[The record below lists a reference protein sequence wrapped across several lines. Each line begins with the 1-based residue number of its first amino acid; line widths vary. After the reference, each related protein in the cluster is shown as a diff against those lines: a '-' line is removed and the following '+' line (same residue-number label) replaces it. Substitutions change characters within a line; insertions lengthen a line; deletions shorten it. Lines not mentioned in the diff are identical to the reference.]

1 MHSLEKGETTM
12 SLTRRGLLGTA
23 AAAAT
28 LPVLPARAQTPT
40 IKIGILG
47 DQSGVYR
54 DLSGPVAIA
63 CVKQAVTDSKAAGRD
78 IPIEFV
84 TGDHQNKPDIG
95 ASLARQWIDR
105 DKVDMI
111 VDVPNSAV
119 ALAVAGVCK
128 EMDRVYINSPGAT
141 ADLTGPQCAPT
152 TVHWTLDTWMLA
164 HSTGG
169 AMVKAGGDSWFFI
182 TADYAFGHALQRDTA
197 NFVTQAGGKVLG
209 NVLAPLGNSD
219 FSSFLIQAQSSNAK
233 VIGLC
238 NAGADTVNC
247 IKQAGEFGITAKGT
261 KLAGLLVFIS
271 DVHALGLQTAQG
283 IVVSNTFYWDRDDRT
298 RAFSKRLQP
307 AIGDLRAGMGQAG
320 CYGGTFHYL
329 KAVAAMGVAD
339 AKKSGAATVS
349 KMKSMPTED
358 DCFGPGSIR
367 ADGRALHPV
376 YLYEV
381 KAPGE
386 SKYPWD
392 YYKLLATTPAEQGFR
407 PLADGGCPMIK
418 A

>member
-1 MHSLEKGETTM
+1 MR
-12 SLTRRGLLGTA
+12 LTRRGLLGTA
-23 AAAAT
+23 AAAAAAASAAP
-28 LPVLPARAQTPT
+28 LAPARAQTPG

-47 DQSGVYR
+47 DESGVYR
-54 DLSGPVAIA
+54 DLSGPIAIA
-63 CVKQAVTDSKAAGRD
+63 CVKLGVADSKAAGRD
-78 IPIEFV
+78 IPVEFI

-111 VDVPNSAV
+111 IDVPNSAV

-128 EMDRVYINSPGAT
+128 EMDKVYINSPGAT

-152 TVHWTLDTWMLA
+152 TVHWTMDTWMLA

-182 TADYAFGHALQRDTA
+182 TADYAFGHALERDTG

-219 FSSFLIQAQSSNAK
+219 FSSFLIQAQSSGAK
-233 VIGLC
+233 VIGLA

-298 RAFSKRLQP
+298 RAFTKRLQP
-307 AIGDLRAGMGQAG
+307 AIGDVRAGMGQAG
-320 CYGGTFHYL
+320 CYAGTFHYL

-339 AKKSGAATVS
+339 AKKSGAATVA
-349 KMKSMPTED
+349 KMKSIPTED
-358 DCFGPGSIR
+358 DCFGAGSIR
-367 ADGRALHPV
+367 ADGRCLHPV

-381 KAPGE
+381 KAPAE
-386 SKYPWD
+386 SKYAWD
-392 YYKLLATTPAEQGFR
+392 YYKLLATTPADQGFR
-407 PLADGGCPMIK
+407 PLADGGCRMIK

>member
-1 MHSLEKGETTM
+1 MLIA
-12 SLTRRGLLGTA
+12 RRGVLGGAT
-23 AAAAT
+23 AAT
-28 LPVLPARAQTPT
+28 LPLLKARAQTPA

-54 DLSGPVAIA
+54 DLSGPIAIEAVKLAIA
-63 CVKQAVTDSKAAGRD
+63 DSKTAGRD
-78 IPIEFV
+78 IAVEIV

-95 ASLARQWIDR
+95 AALVRQWVQR
-105 DKVDMI
+105 DGVDLVI
-111 VDVPNSAV
+111 DVPNSAV

-128 EMDRVYINSPGAT
+128 EADRAYINSPGAT

-152 TVHWTLDTWMLA
+152 TVHWTMDTWMLA

-169 AMVKAGGDSWFFI
+169 AMVKAGGTSWFFI
-182 TADYAFGHALQRDTA
+182 TADYAFGHALERDTS

-219 FSSFLIQAQSSNAK
+219 FSSFLIQAQSSGAK
-233 VIGLC
+233 VIGLA
-238 NAGADTVNC
+238 NAGADTVNA
-247 IKQAGEFGITAKGT
+247 IKQAGEFGITTKGV
-261 KLAGLLVFIS
+261 KLAGLLVFVS

-307 AIGDLRAGMGQAG
+307 HIGEARAGMGQAG
-320 CYGGTFHYL
+320 CYAGTWHYL

-339 AKKSGAATVS
+339 AKKSGTATVAR
-349 KMKSMPTED
+349 MKAMPTDD
-358 DCFGPGSIR
+358 DCFGPGTLR
-367 ADGRALHPV
+367 ADGRCLHPV
-376 YLYEV
+376 NLYEV
-381 KAPGE
+381 KSPGE
-386 SKYPWD
+386 SKYAWD
-392 YYKLLATTPAEQGFR
+392 YYKLLATTPADQGFR
-407 PLADGGCPMIK
+407 PLNAGGCPLVH

>member
-1 MHSLEKGETTM
+1 MLID
-12 SLTRRGLLGTA
+12 RRGLLGSA
-23 AAAAT
+23 AAAAV
-28 LPVLPARAQTPT
+28 PVLSVRAQSPS

-47 DQSGVYR
+47 DESGVYR
-54 DLSGPVAIA
+54 ELSGPVAIA
-63 CVKQAVTDSKAAGRD
+63 AVKLGVADSKAAGRD
-78 IPIEFV
+78 IPVEFV

-95 ASLARQWIDR
+95 AGLVRQWIQR
-105 DKVDMI
+105 DAVDMI
-111 VDVPNSAV
+111 IDVPNSAV

-128 EMDRVYINSPGAT
+128 DLDKVYINSPGAT
-141 ADLTGPQCAPT
+141 ADLTGPQCAAT
-152 TVHWTLDTWMLA
+152 TIHWTMDTWMLA

-169 AMVKAGGDSWFFI
+169 AMVKAGGDSWYFI
-182 TADYAFGHALQRDTA
+182 TADYAFGHALERDTA

-209 NVLAPLGNSD
+209 NVLAPLGNTD
-219 FSSFLIQAQSSNAK
+219 FSSFLIQAQSSGAK

-238 NAGADTVNC
+238 NAGADTVNS
-247 IKQAGEFGITAKGT
+247 IKQAGEFGITKKGV

-298 RAFSKRLQP
+298 RAFTKRLAP
-307 AIGDLRAGMGQAG
+307 LVGDVRAGMGQAG
-320 CYGGTFHYL
+320 CYAGTFHYL
-329 KAVAAMGVAD
+329 KAVAAMGVAE

-349 KMKSMPTED
+349 KMKAMPTDD

-367 ADGRALHPV
+367 ADGRCLHPV

-386 SKYPWD
+386 SKYAWD
-392 YYKLLATTPAEQGFR
+392 YYKLLATTPAAEGFR
-407 PLADGGCPMIK
+407 PLDAGGCPLVRT
-418 A
+418 

>member
-1 MHSLEKGETTM
+1 MLID
-12 SLTRRGLLGTA
+12 RRGLIGSAVAASALPILG
-23 AAAAT
+23 
-28 LPVLPARAQTPT
+28 ARAQSPS

-54 DLSGPVAIA
+54 DLSGPIAIEA
-63 CVKQAVTDSKAAGRD
+63 VKLAISDSRAAGRD
-78 IPIEFV
+78 IKVDVV

-95 ASLARQWIDR
+95 AALARQWLER
-105 DKVDMI
+105 DGVDMI
-111 VDVPNSAV
+111 IDVPNSAV

-128 EMDRVYINSPGAT
+128 EADKVYINSPGAT
-141 ADLTGPQCAPT
+141 ADLTGPQCAAT
-152 TVHWTLDTWMLA
+152 TVHWTMDTWMLA

-182 TADYAFGHALQRDTA
+182 TADYAFGHALERDTA

-209 NVLAPLGNSD
+209 NVLAPLGNAD
-219 FSSFLIQAQSSNAK
+219 FSSFLIQAQASGAK
-233 VIGLC
+233 VIGLA

-283 IVVSNTFYWDRDDRT
+283 IVVSNTFYWDRDDGT
-298 RAFSKRLQP
+298 RAFTKRVQP
-307 AIGDLRAGMGQAG
+307 AIGEVKPGMGQAG
-320 CYGGTFHYL
+320 CYAGTFHYL
-329 KAVAAMGVAD
+329 KAVAAMGIAD
-339 AKKSGAATVS
+339 AKKSGAATVD
-349 KMKSMPTED
+349 KMKSMPTDD
-358 DCFGPGSIR
+358 DCFGKGSIR
-367 ADGRALHPV
+367 ADGRCLHPV

-381 KAPGE
+381 KSPAE

-392 YYKLLATTPAEQGFR
+392 YYKLLATTSAEQGFR

>member
-1 MHSLEKGETTM
+1 MAIS
-12 SLTRRGLLGTA
+12 RRGLLGATA
-23 AAAAT
+23 AAG
-28 LPVLPARAQTPT
+28 LLPATKSRAQAPS

-54 DLSGPVAIA
+54 DLSGPIAIEAVKLAVA
-63 CVKQAVTDSKAAGRD
+63 DSKAAGHD
-78 IPIEFV
+78 IPVEIIS
-84 TGDHQNKPDIG
+84 GDHQNKPDIG
-95 ASLARQWIDR
+95 AALTRQWIER
-105 DKVDMI
+105 DKVDLI

-128 EMDRVYINSPGAT
+128 DLDRAYINSPGAT

-152 TVHWTLDTWMLA
+152 TIHWTMDTWMLA

-169 AMVKAGGDSWFFI
+169 AMVKAGGTSWFFI

-197 NFVTQAGGKVLG
+197 NFVTKANGKVLG
-209 NVLAPLGNSD
+209 NVMAPLGTSD
-219 FSSFLIQAQSSNAK
+219 FSSFLIQAQSSGAN

-238 NAGADTVNC
+238 NAGADTVNS
-247 IKQAGEFGITAKGT
+247 IKQAAEFGITAKGV

-298 RAFSKRLQP
+298 RAFTKRLQP
-307 AIGDLRAGMGQAG
+307 HIGDARAGMGQAG
-320 CYGGTFHYL
+320 SYAGTLHYL
-329 KAVAAMGVAD
+329 KAVSAMGIAE
-339 AKKSGAATVS
+339 AKKSGAATVTR
-349 KMKSMPTED
+349 MKSMPTDD
-358 DCFGPGSIR
+358 DCFGPGRIR
-367 ADGRALHPV
+367 EDGRCLHPV

-381 KAPGE
+381 KTPAE

-392 YYKLLATTPAEQGFR
+392 YYKLLATTPAEEGFR
-407 PLADGGCPMIK
+407 PLAEGGCPLVHT
-418 A
+418 

>member
-1 MHSLEKGETTM
+1 MN
-12 SLTRRGLLGTA
+12 LTRRTMLGTA
-23 AAAAT
+23 AAAT
-28 LPVLPARAQTPT
+28 LPALPARAQSAI
-40 IKIGILG
+40 IKIGVLG
-47 DQSGVYR
+47 DESGVYR
-54 DLSGPVAIA
+54 ELSGPVAIA
-63 CVKQAVTDSKAAGRD
+63 AVKLAIADSKAAGRD
-78 IPIEFV
+78 IQVEVIS
-84 TGDHQNKPDIG
+84 GDHQNKPDVG
-95 ASLARQWIDR
+95 AGLARQWIDR

-111 VDVPNSAV
+111 IDVPNSAV

-128 EMDRVYINSPGAT
+128 EMDKVYINSPGAT

-152 TVHWTLDTWMLA
+152 TVHWTMDTWMLA

-169 AMVKAGGDSWFFI
+169 AMVKAGGDSWYFI
-182 TADYAFGHALQRDTA
+182 TADYAFGHALERDTA

-219 FSSFLIQAQSSNAK
+219 FSSFLIQAQASGAK
-233 VIGLC
+233 VIGLA
-238 NAGADTVNC
+238 NAGADTVNA
-247 IKQAGEFGITAKGT
+247 IKQAGEFGITAKGV
-261 KLAGLLVFIS
+261 KLAGLLVFVS

-307 AIGDLRAGMGQAG
+307 TIGDVRAGMGQAG
-320 CYGGTFHYL
+320 CYAGTFHYL

-339 AKKSGAATVS
+339 AKKSGSATVS
-349 KMKSMPTED
+349 RMKSMPTDD
-358 DCFGPGSIR
+358 DCFGAGSIR
-367 ADGRALHPV
+367 ADGRCLHPV

-381 KAPGE
+381 KKPSE
-386 SKYPWD
+386 SKYAWD

-407 PLADGGCPMIK
+407 PLQDGGCPMIH